1 MIGRQQLHLKS
12 VIFERD
18 NLQMELEEAFEQ
30 IDKLEHQVEVAQKI
44 GEQLHTQMEVRENPY
59 EDLEGVGVGHVDHT
73 VEMADVPFDGG
84 LDGKLSKKKGASPL
98 PLGLNVESQAQS
110 VESLGL
116 QLNLNKVDK
125 GNKGLSNARQKNK
138 IAKLG
143 VPALD
148 LSGLKNVK
156 EFKDWYGYSQKLEN
170 CIALLREK
178 VDALEKEKDMQHLQ
192 LLKQEKQIETLN

>member
-1 MIGRQQLHLKS
+1 M
-12 VIFERD
+12 
-18 NLQMELEEAFEQ
+18 
-30 IDKLEHQVEVAQKI
+30 AQKI

-59 EDLEGVGVGHVDHT
+59 EDLEGVGGVHVDHT
-73 VEMADVPFDGG
+73 VEMADIPFDGDLG
-84 LDGKLSKKKGASPL
+84 GDLSKKKTGGASPL
-98 PLGLNVESQAQS
+98 PLGLKLPTGGQAQS
-110 VESLGL
+110 VENLGL

-125 GNKGLSNARQKNK
+125 GNKGLSKASQKNK

-148 LSGLKNVK
+148 LSGLKNAK
-156 EFKDWYGYSQKLEN
+156 EYKDWYGYSQKLEN

-192 LLKQEKQIETLN
+192 LLKQEKQIESLTLKNRNHE